1 MEHDG
6 GASALAGQTA
16 AGSVRALRS
25 PVEVVHGVTGVAGDL
40 VETLASAH
48 RLLDGVL
55 VALDLIVWRQRQERS
70 VDNHRTP
77 LISTVGALH
86 TVYWQNFKWVKNLM
100 VATY

>member
-1 MEHDG
+1 M
-6 GASALAGQTA
+6 
-16 AGSVRALRS
+16 RALRS

-70 VDNHRTP
+70 VDNHRPHQHSQDSDWTITP
-77 LISTVGALH
+77 FTSRISSG
-86 TVYWQNFKWVKNLM
+86 
-100 VATY
+100 